1 MVEGSVRRPLLGLPS
16 AYALMRAL
24 TMAIPAN
31 IDSVSPITLAEVTG
45 HVTKPQESASAI
57 VTGLY

>member
-1 MVEGSVRRPLLGLPS
+1 MVEGSVRRPLLGSPS

-24 TMAIPAN
+24 TMVTLVN
-31 IDSVSPITLAEVTG
+31 TDSVSRITLAEVMG

-57 VTGLY
+57 VTGAY